1 MKTKINKELI
11 NHTISNNLANNYN
24 SLGLMPNP
32 DKIINRFGNGYEI
45 LRDLRNDPH
54 LWSCIQSRKSGSI
67 QLEYKLNLNNSTNSA
82 NSVNNKYNYFEKMIK
97 SIDLESLYS
106 DILDAIMFGFQ
117 PIEIIWSLD
126 RKDKLYYPTIFDA
139 LPQEYFEI
147 NNTGKANL
155 KQIYSNN
162 NQSNKNISELKLLN
176 IRHEYNY
183 SNPYGTA
190 LLSKC
195 YWSVKFKNGGIKL
208 WVSFMEKYGMP
219 LVLGK
224 MRRGAS
230 FEESEKL
237 ANELADMCEDAVIVT
252 PDDVE
257 IQLHDATRSSSTEL
271 FNEMIKFCNSE
282 ISKVILS
289 QTLTSE
295 INTGSYAA
303 SKTHNEIRK
312 DVIKK
317 DIKLIEKTMNHI
329 IRLFYE
335 VNKKTLAEINK
346 LPELS
351 LIINE

>member
-1 MKTKINKELI
+1 MRTKINKDLI

-54 LWSCIQSRKSGSI
+54 LWSCIQSRKSGSM
-67 QLEYKLNLNNSTNSA
+67 QLDYKFTSDNSEKSFE
-82 NSVNNKYNYFEKMIK
+82 SKFRYFEKMIK
-97 SIDLESLYS
+97 LIDLESLYS

-117 PIEIIWSLD
+117 PIEIVWSQD
-126 RKDKLYYPTIFDA
+126 RRDKLYYPTIFDA

-147 NNTGKANL
+147 NNTGQINL
-155 KQIYSNN
+155 KRNYSNKLE
-162 NQSNKNISELKLLN
+162 QNKSISEFKLLN
-176 IRHEYNY
+176 IRHEFNY
-183 SNPYGTA
+183 SNPYGTV

-224 MRRGAS
+224 IRRGAS

-237 ANELADMCEDAVIVT
+237 ANKLADMCEDAVIVT

-317 DIKLIEKTMNHI
+317 DIRLIEKTMNKI
-329 IRLFYE
+329 IKIFYE
-335 VNKKTLAEINK
+335 VNKKAFNDLKK
-346 LPELS
+346 LPVFTLVV
-351 LIINE
+351 NE